1 MLESANKL
9 VRSWESLIENG
20 GGSADI
26 KVDEYVRGYTSR
38 VISSAICGSNN
49 SEGVELLPKFRA
61 LMKII
66 YSSTLLKGL
75 SIHRH
80 VHFPPCS
87 CTKLN

>member
-38 VISSAICGSNN
+38 VISSAIFGSNN
-49 SEGVELLPKFRA
+49 SKGVELFPKFRA
-61 LMKII
+61 VMKVMH
-66 YSSTLLKGL
+66 SSTLLKGL

-80 VHFPPCS
+80 V
-87 CTKLN
+87 L